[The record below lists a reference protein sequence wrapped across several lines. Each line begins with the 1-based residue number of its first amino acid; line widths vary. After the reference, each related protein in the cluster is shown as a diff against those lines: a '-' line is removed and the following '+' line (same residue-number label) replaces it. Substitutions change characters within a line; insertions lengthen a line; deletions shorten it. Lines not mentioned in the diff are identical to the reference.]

1 TIGGGAVVDKAVPSM
16 AQGMK
21 QFGIN
26 VNMGSDGTLAMPFF
40 NKAED
45 QVSKAA
51 GKGSGTAS
59 KLSREELQ
67 SAVENYTLKIEK
79 GVEKG
84 EPVRFV
90 TYADGTKR
98 KILNGKYAGGANTKS
113 GVPVP
118 YDDNGFPIFDDWS
131 IKGADYQIPPSKYL
145 ENDETQ
151 FKEATIALR
160 DKMQQ
165 NPSLESQFTDQQL
178 KDIQAGK
185 SKIDGLTW
193 HHHQKPGKMQLVNTN
208 IHGPTK
214 HTGGRA
220 IWGGGE
226 KYRR

>member
-67 SAVENYTLKIEK
+67 SAVEDYTLKIEK

-84 EPVRFV
+84 EPVRYV
-90 TYADGTKR
+90 TYADGTKN
-98 KILNGKYAGGANTKS
+98 KVVNGKYADRVNPLS
-113 GVPVP
+113 NVR
-118 YDDNGFPIFDDWS
+118 YDDNGFPVFDEWS
-131 IKGADYQIPPSKYL
+131 KFEYTLDKPKYL
-145 ENDETQ
+145 ESDTVQ
-151 FKEATIALR
+151 FKEATNAL
-160 DKMQQ
+160 KEEIEK
-165 NPSLESQFTDQQL
+165 NPAMKEHFTPKQL
-178 KDIQAGK
+178 ADINKGK
-185 SKIDGLTW
+185 KKIKGLTW
-193 HHHQKPGKMQLVNTN
+193 HHHQDSGRLQLV
-208 IHGPTK
+208 PTEVHQPTS

-226 KYRR
+226 EYR